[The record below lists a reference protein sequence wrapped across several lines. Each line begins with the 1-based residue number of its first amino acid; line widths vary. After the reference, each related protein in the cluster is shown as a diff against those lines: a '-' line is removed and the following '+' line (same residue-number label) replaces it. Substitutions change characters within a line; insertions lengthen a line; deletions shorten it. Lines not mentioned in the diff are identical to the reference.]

1 MINKKTKYFLILGI
15 IILLVILLVLWLVF
29 GTAKNYDVIFN
40 TNGGTA
46 VENIVVKKNGILTKP
61 EDPKKEGY
69 VFIGWYY
76 NGNPFDFTTEISED
90 MVLEARWGEIGKV
103 SGVSLNKNDVSL
115 HVGDTYKF
123 ELTILPSDAK
133 NKNVTWK
140 SSDSSVVSVDKNGNI
155 KGLKVGTAT
164 ITVTTEDGSFTA
176 KATIKVTEVPKV
188 SVSGVSLNKSN
199 VSLYVG
205 NSTKLVATVKPS
217 DATNKG
223 VTWKSSNTSV
233 VSVDK
238 NGNIKGLKA
247 GTATITVTT
256 NDGKYTAKATI
267 TVTNAP
273 KISVTGVS
281 LNKTSV
287 DLYIG
292 NSTKLV
298 ATVKPSNATNK
309 GVTWKSSNTSVV
321 SVDKNGNIKGLKA
334 GTATI
339 TVTTNDG
346 SYTATCKVTIKEKP
360 ASYTVQFSPIVQ
372 EATNA
377 VVQYSMTV
385 YKNSSSL
392 TNYNFVIYNNVRIA
406 KNNNLAVGQYNKS
419 ITTAKIRLSDGT
431 EVTATV
437 SYR

>member
-164 ITVTTEDGSFTA
+164 ITVTTEDGSFTS
-176 KATIKVTEVPKV
+176 KATVKVTEVPKV
-188 SVSGVSLNKSN
+188 SVSGVALNKSN

-205 NSTKLVATVKPS
+205 NSTKLVV
-217 DATNKG
+217 
-223 VTWKSSNTSV
+223 
-233 VSVDK
+233 
-238 NGNIKGLKA
+238 
-247 GTATITVTT
+247 
-256 NDGKYTAKATI
+256 
-267 TVTNAP
+267 
-273 KISVTGVS
+273 
-281 LNKTSV
+281 
-287 DLYIG
+287 
-292 NSTKLV
+292 
-298 ATVKPSNATNK
+298 TVKPSNATNK

-346 SYTATCKVTIKEKP
+346 SYTATCKVTVKEKP
-360 ASYTVQFSPIVQ
+360 ASYTVEISPIVQ

-377 VVQYSMTV
+377 VVQYSMVV
-385 YKNSSSL
+385 YKNSSRF
-392 TNYNFVIYNNVRIA
+392 TNYEFVLYNNRPIYSGH
-406 KNNNLAVGQYNKS
+406 KLTTDQYNKS
-419 ITTAKIRLSDGT
+419 ISRVTIRLNDGT
-431 EVTATV
+431 DVTANV
-437 SYR
+437 IY

>member
-15 IILLVILLVLWLVF
+15 IILLVILLVLVLFF
-29 GTAKNYDVIFN
+29 GKNKKHDVIFN

-46 VENIVVKKNGILTKP
+46 LENIVVKDNGIISKP
-61 EDPKKEGY
+61 ENPTKEGY
-69 VFIGWYY
+69 EFAGWYL
-76 NGNPFDFTTEISED
+76 NGELYDFTTPITDD

-103 SGVSLNKNDVSL
+103 SGVSLNKSNL
-115 HVGDTYKF
+115 NLYIGDTYKF
-123 ELTILPSDAK
+123 EATIIPTDAK
-133 NKNVTWK
+133 NKAVTWK
-140 SSDSSVVSVDKNGNI
+140 SSDSSIVSVDANGNI
-155 KGLKVGTAT
+155 KALKIGTAT
-164 ITVTTEDGSFTA
+164 ITVTTEDGNYTA

-188 SVSGVSLNKSN
+188 SVTGVSLNNSK

-205 NSTKLVATVKPS
+205 KKSKLTATIKPS

-233 VSVDK
+233 VSVDA

-267 TVTNAP
+267 TVTEV
-273 KISVTGVS
+273 SVTGVS
-281 LNKTSV
+281 LNKTKV
-287 DLYIG
+287 NLYIG

-309 GVTWKSSNTSVV
+309 GVTWKSSDTSVV
-321 SVDKNGNIKGLKA
+321 SVDKKGNIKGLKA

-346 SYTATCKVTIKEKP
+346 SYTATCKVTVKEKP
-360 ASYTVQFSPIVQ
+360 ASYTVEISPIEQ
-372 EATNA
+372 EATHA
-377 VVQYSMTV
+377 VVQYSMVV
-385 YKNSSSL
+385 YKNSSRF
-392 TNYNFVIYNNVRIA
+392 TNYEFVLYNNRAIYSGH
-406 KNNNLAVGQYNKS
+406 KLLTDQYNKS
-419 ITTAKIRLSDGT
+419 ISKVTIRLNDGT
-431 EVTATV
+431 DVTANV
-437 SYR
+437 VYK